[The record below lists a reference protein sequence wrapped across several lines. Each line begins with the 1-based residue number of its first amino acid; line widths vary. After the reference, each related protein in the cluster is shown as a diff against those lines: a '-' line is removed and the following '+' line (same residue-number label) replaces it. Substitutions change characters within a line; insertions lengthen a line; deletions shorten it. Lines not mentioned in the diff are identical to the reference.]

1 MPYHLYKRLFP
12 AVAALSLL
20 FACGQK
26 TGGDTGEPADT
37 PYQGEIHISA
47 DESFRPVI
55 DEQVKVYEANRPGT
69 KIHVHYKPEAD
80 CFADLRYDSIR
91 MVIGTRCYSDGERA
105 FASDSLNQALNCKRV
120 AMDAVAVIV
129 NPADEDSLF
138 TMEELRQV
146 LKGNFR
152 KNLMPVFDG
161 LKATSTVRFVIDSV
175 LKGDSLTPK
184 AMAAR
189 TSEAVI
195 DYVAA
200 NRGVIGLIGVSW
212 IGNPED
218 SSQLSFLK
226 KVRVASLE
234 STDKPGAFTKG
245 YQGNIYLKRYPMVR
259 DLYYTLKENHNG
271 LGHGFANFLMGNI
284 GQLIFKRAYLVPTQ
298 KVFGVRSVDV
308 SD

>member
-1 MPYHLYKRLFP
+1 MLSPITKRIFL
-12 AVAALSLL
+12 AATATCLL
-20 FACGQK
+20 FACKQK
-26 TGGDTGEPADT
+26 GGEKSGSPADT

-69 KIHVHYKPEAD
+69 KIWVHYKPEAD
-80 CFADLRYDSIR
+80 CFQDLRYDSIR
-91 MVIGTRCYSDGERA
+91 MVIGTRCYNETEKA
-105 FASDSLNQALNCKRV
+105 FASDSLNQGLSCKRV

-138 TMEELRQV
+138 TMEEIRQV
-146 LKGNFR
+146 LKGNFK

-175 LKGDSLTPK
+175 LKGDSLSPK

-200 NRGVIGLIGVSW
+200 NRGVIGFIGVSW

-218 SSQLSFLK
+218 SAQLSFLK
-226 KVRVASLE
+226 KVRVASIE
-234 STDKPGAFTKG
+234 SSDKPGAFTKG

-271 LGHGFANFLMGNI
+271 LGHGFGNFLMGNI